1 VIRTRES
8 WPPKRDD
15 LIAEARKARAE
26 MNPPKGEQL
35 RDEEPGSSKASISPD
50 AFDHLTGLPKG
61 LGGLTRIFVIAVLLA
76 VVVGGGYLLIKSRA
90 SDSSPPVYTQ
100 RPVTPTGRSPGVT
113 RPLAANPIGRLI
125 VVSDLPDN
133 AWLEIDTKVYAS
145 GLGIDFPL
153 RVPGDSIH
161 QIAVHARD
169 YESWYSEV
177 FVPADSLVRIEVT
190 LTRSRTTLAPS
201 RPARQTQPREPEP
214 QPVATRR
221 RTDTRPPMPVA
232 VRDSLILR
240 LEEGRV
246 FHEIGRWFDSAG
258 EYRAVLDRLDEAS
271 NAYRSGSVITMLR
284 ARADSAL
291 QAVRLDCRAAGE
303 DDCP

>member
-26 MNPPKGEQL
+26 MNPPSDEQL
-35 RDEEPGSSKASISPD
+35 RDEAPGSSKAAISPD
-50 AFDHLTGLPKG
+50 AFDHLTGSPKG
-61 LGGLTRIFVIAVLLA
+61 LGSLTRILAIAVLIA
-76 VVVGGGYLLIKSRA
+76 IGVGGGYLLFGSR
-90 SDSSPPVYTQ
+90 SSGSSPAVSTQ
-100 RPVTPTGRSPGVT
+100 QPATPTGRSPGVT
-113 RPLAANPIGRLI
+113 RPPTARPIGRLV
-125 VVSDLPDN
+125 VVSELPDN

-153 RVPGDSIH
+153 RVPGDSLH
-161 QIAVHARD
+161 QVSVHARD
-169 YESWYSEV
+169 HESWYSQV
-177 FVPADSLVRIEVT
+177 YVPADSLVRIEVT
-190 LTRSRTTLAPS
+190 LTRSRTTQVPS

-214 QPVATRR
+214 QPVATPR

-232 VRDSLILR
+232 LRDSLILR

-246 FHEIGRWFDSAG
+246 FHEIGRWFDSAS
-258 EYRAVLDRLDEAS
+258 EYRAVLDRLEQAS
-271 NAYRSGSVITMLR
+271 GAYRSGSVITMLR

>member
-1 VIRTRES
+1 
-8 WPPKRDD
+8 
-15 LIAEARKARAE
+15 
-26 MNPPKGEQL
+26 MNPPKREEL
-35 RDEEPGSSKASISPD
+35 RDEEPGSSKTSISPD

-61 LGGLTRIFVIAVLLA
+61 IGSLTRLLVIAVLLA
-76 VVVGGGYLLIKSRA
+76 VVVGGGYLLLKSR
-90 SDSSPPVYTQ
+90 SDDSSPPIYTQ
-100 RPVTPTGRSPGVT
+100 RPATPTGQSPGVT
-113 RPLAANPIGRLI
+113 RPPAANPIGRLVI
-125 VVSDLPDN
+125 MSDLPDN

-153 RVPGDSIH
+153 RVPGDSTH
-161 QIAVHARD
+161 RIAVHARG

-177 FVPADSLVRIEVT
+177 YVPADSLVRIEVT
-190 LTRSRTTLAPS
+190 LARSRTTQAPS
-201 RPARQTQPREPEP
+201 RPARQTRPREPEP
-214 QPVATRR
+214 QPVVTPR

-232 VRDSLILR
+232 LRDSLILR

-246 FHEIGRWFDSAG
+246 FHEISRWFDSAS

-271 NAYRSGSVITMLR
+271 DAYRSSSVITMLR